1 MRPPV
6 AGKRKRARKRVK
18 LRNPFAPALRRL
30 RPKVKPSARA
40 YSRKPKHKR
49 SREESDN
56 GGGQG

>member
-1 MRPPV
+1 M